1 MEGAFSHGE
10 LTKVYHAIMEASQE
24 VARKMRYYDV
34 KHIEAESGSGE
45 KMYNADLVIENI
57 IVAALTASGV
67 VKTVLNGK
75 TQKTIELKGDK
86 YIVAVYPLD
95 GNSVFDADYSFGS
108 IYAIYPNQDLIGA
121 TARIMVGAAVA
132 LFGPRTTIVLYNQN
146 TQQVD
151 ELTFITI
158 GDKEK
163 WMQTKQHLE
172 IKEKG
177 TIFAPGNLRAINDNG
192 DYKKVIDFYFDNG
205 YTLRYSGGLA
215 ADCYHLLVKKNG
227 IYTTMGS
234 EKFPQHILL
243 IHEAAPLAL
252 LAERSGGIGSN
263 GYQAI
268 LDVKIESLTQ
278 VSNLFMGSKIEIQR
292 IESMLKDIKQ

>member
-1 MEGAFSHGE
+1 MEGAFSHGD

-24 VARKMRYYDV
+24 VAKKMRYYDV

-45 KMYNADLVIENI
+45 KMYNADLVIENL
-57 IVAALTASGV
+57 IVEALTASGV
-67 VKTVLNGK
+67 VKTILNGK
-75 TQKTIELKGDK
+75 TQKTIELNGDK

-121 TARIMVGAAVA
+121 TPRIMVGAAVA
-132 LFGPRTTIVLYNQN
+132 LFGPRTTIILYNQN

-151 ELTFITI
+151 ELTLRTI

-163 WMQTKQHLE
+163 WMQTKQKLE

-177 TIFAPGNLRAINDNG
+177 TIFAPGNLRAINDNS

-234 EKFPQHILL
+234 EKHPQHILL

-252 LAERSGGIGSN
+252 LAERAGGIGSN

-278 VSNLFMGSKIEIQR
+278 ISNLFMGSKIEILR
-292 IESMLKDIKQ
+292 IESMLKDIKN